1 MSSVVI
7 VSDMAI
13 KLIGNWKK
21 GFALDLHTRSSE
33 YLGVDEFGRDRF
45 DTKRTEIGELL
56 YKLKYGADISAV
68 SKLVDCIQQNIKGLE
83 RLDYLVPVPPSKP
96 RTIQPV
102 FLIAEEL
109 SKRIKVP
116 FIRDAILK
124 IRKTPEIKDVF
135 DQEEREATLS
145 AAYKYNNKYDITNKN
160 ILLLDD
166 LYRSGTT
173 LRVITSILYKK
184 AKVKNVFVITLTKT
198 RSLR

>member
-1 MSSVVI
+1 
-7 VSDMAI
+7 MAI

-21 GFALDLHTRSSE
+21 GFALDLHTKSSE

-45 DTKRTEIGELL
+45 DTKRTEIGELV
-56 YKLKYGADISAV
+56 YKLKYGADISSV
-68 SKLVDCIQQNIKGLE
+68 SKLVDCIQQNIRGLE
-83 RLDYLVPVPPSKP
+83 KLDYLVPVPPSKP
-96 RTIQPV
+96 RNVQPV

-109 SKRIKVP
+109 SKRTRVP

-124 IRKTPEIKDVF
+124 VKRTPEIKEVF
-135 DQEEREATLS
+135 DQEKREALLA
-145 AAYKYNNKYDITNKN
+145 AAYQYNDKYDLANKN

-173 LRVITSILYKK
+173 LRVITSILYKN
-184 AKVKNVFVITLTKT
+184 ARVKNVFVITLTKT

>member
-1 MSSVVI
+1 MT
-7 VSDMAI
+7 I

-21 GFALDLHTRSSE
+21 GFALDLHTKSSE

-45 DTKRTEIGELL
+45 DTKRTEIGELV
-56 YKLKYGADISAV
+56 YKLKYGADISSV
-68 SKLVDCIQQNIKGLE
+68 SKLVDCIQQNIRGLDK
-83 RLDYLVPVPPSKP
+83 LDYLVPVPPSKS
-96 RTIQPV
+96 RTVQPL

-109 SKRIKVP
+109 SKRIKIP

-124 IRKTPEIKDVF
+124 IKRTPEIKEVF
-135 DQEEREATLS
+135 DQEEREALLADS
-145 AAYKYNNKYDITNKN
+145 YQYNDKYNFANKN

-173 LRVITSILYKK
+173 LRVITSILYEN
-184 AKVKNVFVITLTKT
+184 ARVKNVFVITLTKT

>member
-1 MSSVVI
+1 
-7 VSDMAI
+7 MAI
-13 KLIGNWKK
+13 ELIGNWKK
-21 GFALDLHTRSSE
+21 GFALDLHTKSSE

-45 DTKRTEIGELL
+45 DTKRTEIGELV
-56 YKLKYGADISAV
+56 YKLKYGADISSV
-68 SKLVDCIQQNIKGLE
+68 SKLVACIQQNMRGLE
-83 RLDYLVPVPPSKP
+83 KLDYLVPVPPSKA
-96 RTIQPV
+96 RAVQPV

-124 IRKTPEIKDVF
+124 VKRTPEIKGVF
-135 DQEEREATLS
+135 DQKEREALLAT
-145 AAYKYNNKYDITNKN
+145 AYEYNDKYDLANKN

-173 LRVITSILYKK
+173 LRVITSILYKN
-184 AKVKNVFVITLTKT
+184 AMVKNVFVITLTKT

>member
-1 MSSVVI
+1 
-7 VSDMAI
+7 MAI
-13 KLIGNWKK
+13 ELIGNWKK
-21 GFALDLHTRSSE
+21 GFALDLHTKSSE

-45 DTKRTEIGELL
+45 DTKRTEIGELV
-56 YKLKYGADISAV
+56 YKLKYSADMSSV
-68 SKLVDCIQQNIKGLE
+68 SKLVACIQQNMRGLE
-83 RLDYLVPVPPSKP
+83 KLDYLVPVPPSKA
-96 RTIQPV
+96 RAVQPV

-124 IRKTPEIKDVF
+124 VKRTPEIKGVF
-135 DQEEREATLS
+135 DQKEREALLAT
-145 AAYKYNNKYDITNKN
+145 AYEYNDKYGLANKN

-173 LRVITSILYKK
+173 LRVITSILYKN
-184 AKVKNVFVITLTKT
+184 AMVKNVFVITLTKT